1 LLTQDSGRHP
11 VIILARG
18 YFRRSK
24 TEPTYRPS
32 ILANVACGV
41 IQRKGD
47 GTVIG
52 YNQMEAS
59 RSKLDPARVV
69 WKNFFSRYLANGDP
83 AR

>member
-1 LLTQDSGRHP
+1 
-11 VIILARG
+11 
-18 YFRRSK
+18 
-24 TEPTYRPS
+24 
-32 ILANVACGV
+32 VACGV

-59 RSKLDPARVV
+59 HSKLDPARVV
-69 WKNFFSRYLANGDP
+69 GKNFFSRYLANGDP